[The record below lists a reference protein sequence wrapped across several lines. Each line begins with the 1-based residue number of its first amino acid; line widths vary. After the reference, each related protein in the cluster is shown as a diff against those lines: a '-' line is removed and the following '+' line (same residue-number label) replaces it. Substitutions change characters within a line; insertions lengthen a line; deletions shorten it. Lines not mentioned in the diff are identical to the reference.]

1 MRGLKTL
8 LLIALAGGCWW
19 APAWAQPVV
28 TMGAA
33 PAPGNGFFIYHSTGG
48 GFPPMPPMI
57 IPPLL
62 AGMKAAAPHLSI
74 GGTLTLPNNAL
85 LSAQYE
91 ALRLP
96 AARSASLRF
105 LRSAVS
111 QILFS

>member
-48 GFPPMPPMI
+48 GFPPMPPMDNSTFV
-57 IPPLL
+57 
-62 AGMKAAAPHLSI
+62 GRVE
-74 GGTLTLPNNAL
+74 GGPVD
-85 LSAQYE
+85 
-91 ALRLP
+91 R
-96 AARSASLRF
+96 RSAKPG
-105 LRSAVS
+105 
-111 QILFS
+111 